1 MMKHVDISVVIGF
14 KDWGIGRLQMAV
26 QTIQASFGK
35 LSGEVIVSD
44 YGSADFADTKRAM
57 EEIGAV
63 YVYTPTNGV
72 WSRSRALNAGFAASS
87 GQVLISTDADM
98 IFSPRSMELVGEAI
112 LADPRLA
119 LVLQCRD
126 LPEGYS
132 DEELNAYDLDW
143 SLLES
148 VARLRPRWGMG
159 GMMAASRSKFLQ
171 IRGLDERMEIYG
183 GEDIDFANRL
193 RRAGARL
200 EWVVND
206 DVRMYHMWHAP
217 SRKIANET
225 PEGRKAIE
233 VNRQIHVEDKSF
245 VRNTLNWQHRPVDAE
260 VPVSVVISTYNR
272 GEYIGD
278 SIRSV
283 LAQTMGDFELIV
295 VDDGSTDHTRDI
307 VTSFSD
313 ERIRYFY
320 RENAGIAAARNFAA
334 TVSRGRY
341 TAVHDDDDI
350 MLPWRL
356 EKHLAALRPDHHGS
370 YGAWADFDNQ
380 SGELSLRHGKDASL
394 GALLSTSRVYL
405 HPTLMVQTDVIR
417 RLGYDESLRSG
428 SDYNL
433 AIRMMRSGLKLNHT
447 GYVHTLRRLH
457 SGQITETDSVVQQ
470 TSAVLSAT
478 MARVP
483 MSGAEIREMTKKYAK
498 IPVQDL
504 GDRTQILAELA
515 EYLPGHLIRRAALV
529 RAEAGLGD
537 PASKTLNLAD
547 RVYEERNWAG
557 DLTSRVGIFPDV
569 RMDFVNELRS
579 AGMHVELCPRAALE
593 SPDQTI
599 LAAAGAFVNQMRAT
613 SPDPGKS
620 VLTFVS
626 QKSLDWL
633 AKIAEDRFP
642 SAELDKRIIGGAGA
656 DTHLLYVA
664 GLGMIELEFLSV
676 HAGKQDLALRSWIDF
691 PGDLNAVSAFYSTI
705 AKGEL
710 VH

>member
-1 MMKHVDISVVIGF
+1 MMNNMDISVVIGF
-14 KDWGIGRLQMAV
+14 KDWGIGRLRMAV
-26 QTIQASFGK
+26 QTIQASFGT

-44 YGSADFADTKRAM
+44 YGSADYADTKRAM
-57 EEIGAV
+57 EEIGAT

-72 WSRSRALNAGFAASS
+72 WSRSRALNAGFAVSS
-87 GQVLISTDADM
+87 GQVLVSTDADM
-98 IFSPRSMELVGEAI
+98 IFSPRSMETVGRAI
-112 LADPRLA
+112 LEDPRLA

-126 LPEGYS
+126 LPQGYS
-132 DEELNAYDLDW
+132 DEELNASNLDW
-143 SLLES
+143 ALLEGVS
-148 VARLRPRWGMG
+148 RLRPRWGMG

-200 EWVVND
+200 EWVVDD

-217 SRKIANET
+217 SRKVANET
-225 PEGRKAIE
+225 AEGRKAIE
-233 VNRQIHVEDKSF
+233 INRQIHVEDKSF
-245 VRNTLNWQHRPVDAE
+245 VRNTLSWKHRPADAE
-260 VPVSVVISTYNR
+260 LPVSVVISTYNR
-272 GEYIGD
+272 SEYIGD

-283 LAQTMGDFELIV
+283 LAQSMEDFELII
-295 VDDGSTDHTRDI
+295 VDDGSTDRTRD
-307 VTSFSD
+307 VVMSFTD

-320 RENAGIAAARNFAA
+320 RDNAGIAAARNFAA
-334 TVSRGRY
+334 SVSRGRY

-370 YGAWADFDNQ
+370 YGAWADFDNE
-380 SGELSLRHGKDASL
+380 SGELSLREGKDASL

-433 AIRMMRSGLKLNHT
+433 AIRMMRTGLKLNHT

-457 SGQITETDSVVQQ
+457 GGQITETDSVVQQ
-470 TSAVLSAT
+470 TSAVLTAT
-478 MARVP
+478 MARAP

-498 IPVQDL
+498 VPTQNL
-504 GDRTQILAELA
+504 GERLEVLAELA
-515 EYLPGHLIRRAALV
+515 EYLPSRLVRRAALV
-529 RAEAGLGD
+529 RAG
-537 PASKTLNLAD
+537 ASQGSIGHGALKLAD
-547 RVYEERNWAG
+547 GIVAERDWEGNVTAHIG
-557 DLTSRVGIFPDV
+557 LFADV
-569 RMDFVNELRS
+569 KTDYVEELRS
-579 AGMHVELCPRAALE
+579 AGMHVDLIPRSALE
-593 SPDQTI
+593 SPEQTV
-599 LAAAGAFVNQMRAT
+599 LAAAGTLVGHLRASSGET
-613 SPDPGKS
+613 GESF
-620 VLTFVS
+620 LTFLS

-633 AKIAEDRFP
+633 AKISGERFP
-642 SAELDKRIIGGAGA
+642 GGKVHKKVLDVAGSEYQ
-656 DTHLLYVA
+656 LLYVS
-664 GLGMIELEFLSV
+664 GLDISELEFLAV
-676 HAGKQDLALRSWIDF
+676 HAGKQDLSLRSWIDF
-691 PGDLNAVSAFYSTI
+691 PGDLNAVSAYYSTI